1 MREATFTGITQY
13 MAPCCINR
21 YNINRSLTMVLL
33 YGHHIMKSVPVGT
46 YLRIIIKTTHSNHMP
61 YISTHR
67 FSMSGYEYM

>member
-13 MAPCCINR
+13 MALCRINR

-46 YLRIIIKTTHSNHMP
+46 DLRIIIKTTH
-61 YISTHR
+61 R
-67 FSMSGYEYM
+67 